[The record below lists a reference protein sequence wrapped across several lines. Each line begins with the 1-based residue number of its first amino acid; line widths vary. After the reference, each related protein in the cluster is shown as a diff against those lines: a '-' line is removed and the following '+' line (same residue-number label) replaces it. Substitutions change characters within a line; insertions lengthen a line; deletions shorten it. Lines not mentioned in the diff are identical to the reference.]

1 MVIKAVGCLL
11 ILILDVVAGVLGIE
25 AQISQ
30 NKGKHVKV
38 LFFECK
44 EPSHEAYRLGLA
56 AAALLGVAHVVAN
69 LLGGCNCI
77 CSKEEMGRS
86 SAGRK
91 LASGLSSSHGNLR
104 RRFFLPDD
112 RLPGGLLPAAHWAMS
127 NSKSRATCGLAHH
140 NFLSVGGILCFVHAL
155 FCMVYCGLAAAAHWE
170 DKRMRRKEAAAHTN
184 REEAPRVGDGHPV
197 AIQS

>member
-91 LASGLSSSHGNLR
+91 LASGALIVSWIV
-104 RRFFLPDD
+104 FLV
-112 RLPGGLLPAAHWAMS
+112 GFSLLLTGAMS